1 MTFTRSICTA
11 FSLTSLAALLAACS
25 SPPKPPT
32 VDDSQRRPVNSSE
45 GIALQTCKA
54 ELSASKIA
62 LTEAVAN
69 RPAAPVRLQPVVSP
83 SIAAATAAAFATPL
97 APVAAAVPV
106 TPVASLAPDAPT
118 ATALPVV
125 ANASAPARLPPPV
138 LDGALGPRVA
148 TNRIFVVHF
157 ELGAADFDLSTSERQ
172 ELLMLVRKAKY
183 IVIRGRT
190 DAVTD
195 SPLQTS
201 LAKRRAQA
209 AYDYLTSVA
218 RFPAEGI
225 RMTWQGAGDTA
236 VQGDGPAQRQAN
248 RRVELEMYPTPPQLS
263 LATR

>member
-1 MTFTRSICTA
+1 MKNRS
-11 FSLTSLAALLAACS
+11 
-25 SPPKPPT
+25 
-32 VDDSQRRPVNSSE
+32 
-45 GIALQTCKA
+45 
-54 ELSASKIA
+54 
-62 LTEAVAN
+62 
-69 RPAAPVRLQPVVSP
+69 RLFATISP
-83 SIAAATAAAFATPL
+83 SIAAATAAAFTTPL
-97 APVAAAVPV
+97 APVATAA
-106 TPVASLAPDAPT
+106 PVAPVAPVAPA

-125 ANASAPARLPPPV
+125 ANASAPARLPLPV
-138 LDGALGPRVA
+138 LDGAPLGPRA
-148 TNRIFVVHF
+148 TTNRIFVVHF
-157 ELGAADFDLSTSERQ
+157 ELGAADFDLSASERQ

-248 RRVELEMYPTPPQLS
+248 RRVELEMYPAPPQLS